1 MSKSRIKFQN
11 TSLFFYRKYYE
22 KLPYEKK
29 FNKLTKLGVFR
40 KRITPYMLKNR
51 WKFTGS
57 KRLKQYKLVNR
68 SVVIT
73 KRSNFIDKFL
83 KNHKF
88 RIHKGLYSN
97 LMKITEVHIG
107 YKIGEFSITRK
118 AFNYP
123 IIKKDGKI
131 TKRL

>member
-1 MSKSRIKFQN
+1 M
-11 TSLFFYRKYYE
+11 
-22 KLPYEKK
+22 
-29 FNKLTKLGVFR
+29 
-40 KRITPYMLKNR
+40 
-51 WKFTGS
+51 
-57 KRLKQYKLVNR
+57 KQYKLVNR
-68 SVVIT
+68 SIVTT

-97 LMKITEVHIG
+97 LIKITDVHIG
-107 YKIGEFSITRK
+107 YKIGEFSFTRK